1 MSKVPHPPFSALAPL
16 CSVSSLPSGG
26 TWTFPPGV
34 SLDRRHPGCLL
45 DLGLA
50 FPILFLHQAVLQT
63 WLLRCQPVRTSRSP
77 TCVRWEMAW
86 EGRLSSMEGKE
97 VGVFG
102 AARLQRGGDGK
113 QGYEADEE
121 LFRGKEAT

>member
-1 MSKVPHPPFSALAPL
+1 
-16 CSVSSLPSGG
+16 
-26 TWTFPPGV
+26 
-34 SLDRRHPGCLL
+34 
-45 DLGLA
+45 
-50 FPILFLHQAVLQT
+50 
-63 WLLRCQPVRTSRSP
+63 
-77 TCVRWEMAW
+77 
-86 EGRLSSMEGKE
+86 MEGKE